1 MDIKI
6 NIKEKNTIDFLTLQK
21 MVLLYNSLEEGWEI
35 KKNNDKYIF
44 KKKHEGKKE
53 IFLDSYLKQFVEE
66 NIDINKIINS

>member
-1 MDIKI
+1 MDIKV
-6 NIKEKNTIDFLTLQK
+6 NIKEKNTIDFMTLQK

-53 IFLDSYLKQFVEE
+53 IFLDSYLKHFVEE